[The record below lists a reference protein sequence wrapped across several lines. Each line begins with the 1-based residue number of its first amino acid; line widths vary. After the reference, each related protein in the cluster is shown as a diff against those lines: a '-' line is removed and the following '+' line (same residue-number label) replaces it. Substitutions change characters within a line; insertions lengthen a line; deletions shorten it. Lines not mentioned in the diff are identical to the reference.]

1 MELEQDLDA
10 VEAREEK
17 WQMKFNLTKCRV
29 LTITKKWKQIESNYT
44 LHRQTLQRVSSVKY
58 LGVEVTEHL
67 HWGNTST
74 GETPPLGKH
83 LHWGNTSTG
92 ETPPLGKHLHWGNT
106 STGETPP
113 LGKHLHWGNI
123 SRLSRLKRT
132 RPVISFIETWM
143 GSQQPSQ
150 ELDSPVE
157 IVTVA
162 WDTHQR

>member
-10 VEAREEK
+10 AEAREEK

-29 LTITKKWKQIESNYT
+29 LTITKKWKQIESNYI

-58 LGVEVTEHL
+58 LGVDVTE
-67 HWGNTST
+67 
-74 GETPPLGKH
+74 
-83 LHWGNTSTG
+83 
-92 ETPPLGKHLHWGNT
+92 
-106 STGETPP
+106 
-113 LGKHLHWGNI
+113 HLHWGNI

-157 IVTVA
+157 IVNVA
-162 WDTHQR
+162 SDPQQRNLKPDIEMDHRRGARRICHLWEIGWTCALDTCHFLDEAVVYFLW